1 MRIESKRRE
10 CRNYCGDG
18 KYAIQK
24 YWFDEIMIDDVMRA
38 YGIRETDRNYEKA
51 KKIVMKS
58 KKDFRNGWS
67 FFTREDIDN
76 KVSVLCMSL

>member
-1 MRIESKRRE
+1 MMIERNRHE
-10 CRNYCGDG
+10 CQNCCGG

-24 YWFDEIMIDDVMRA
+24 YWFDDLTIDDVMKT
-38 YGIRETDRNYEKA
+38 YGIKETDRHYEKA

-67 FFTREDIDN
+67 FFTREDID
-76 KVSVLCMSL
+76 KKIVILCMNV